1 MSKKLY
7 WNTPNVQNINVQNI
21 DIWYNNFVVNIINE
35 EYSNLKNICLEIFDK
50 DTNKDYFSQIIT
62 PINLLGLIQYRNENN
77 QFFVEE
83 NKFLAA
89 NMKHQKF
96 IEIYLDYFLSYFQY
110 PRHNVYEDRSKLT
123 IRKPYILILML
134 LKKLWDRNP
143 EYAYLTRNEFYYI
156 FNNND
161 KPYKNY
167 DDINDELIDKI
178 LENDREFGR
187 NRDNINL
194 RAVSYDLALF
204 KNSSILTFDSL
215 DYGDKD
221 NFEFGLSKDEKTL
234 SKLEWLISDE
244 VRNDVFNFNSNI
256 SATDK
261 SIITKWAN
269 FLNNEER
276 FENWKHNLDYSDDS
290 QELGES
296 GTETGIE
303 RDNFEEDEF
312 VTPFNPEEISIDSK
326 TVAIETIL
334 RRLKQGTIRLT
345 PPFQR
350 KSVWDDTRKN
360 RLIESMM
367 LKIPLPTFYVSS
379 DKENNWDVVDGLQRL
394 TTIRDFILG
403 KYNQETNTYDGK
415 GFKLKNLEF
424 WTSLNGKA
432 LNDAEF
438 PGKIYNNILDT
449 EFRFTIINPDT
460 PEEVKRN
467 IFKRI
472 NTGGMPLTSQ
482 EIRHALYQGDSTLLL
497 ETLVNTR
504 EFLNAVD
511 KIDDSR
517 MAGRELILRFISFY
531 IRDYKNYSKDSSMD
545 NHLSNTMRIINI
557 LNNISFDLIKK
568 EFKNDKNMD
577 VNDLYMSIKKVSI
590 KDLENDFKTAMQRA
604 RKLFGKHTFRK
615 SFPGKRRT
623 PINKTLFEVFSN
635 LLIKLSDKE
644 FDNLMINKNDFLSE
658 YKEKYLL
665 ETEFAHMIGRD
676 SHRASSVKKRYT
688 ELSLLITKYV

>member
-1 MSKKLY
+1 MSEKLY
-7 WNTPNVQNINVQNI
+7 WNTPNVQNINVQNV
-21 DIWYNNFVVNIINE
+21 DVWYNDFVVNVNGE
-35 EYSNLKNICLEIFDK
+35 EYSDLKNICLEIFDK
-50 DTNKDYFSQIIT
+50 DSNKDYFSQIIT
-62 PINLLGLIQYRNENN
+62 PINLLGLMQYKKDNN
-77 QFFVEE
+77 QFIVEE
-83 NKFLAA
+83 NKFLVN
-89 NMKHQKF
+89 NMKHPKF

-110 PRHNVYEDRSKLT
+110 PRHNVNDDRGELE

-134 LKKLWDRNP
+134 LKKLWDRDP
-143 EYAYLTRNEFYYI
+143 KYAYLTRNEFYYL
-156 FNNND
+156 FSNND

-167 DDINDELIDKI
+167 NDINDALIDKI
-178 LENDREFGR
+178 LKNNREFGR
-187 NRDNINL
+187 TQYDINL

-204 KNSSILTFDSL
+204 KNSSILTFDSS
-215 DYGDKD
+215 DYEEKD
-221 NFEFGLSKDEKTL
+221 NFEFGLSKDYNTL
-234 SKLEWLISDE
+234 AKLEWLISDE
-244 VRNDVFNFNSNI
+244 VRNDIFKFNSNI

-261 SIITKWAN
+261 SVITEWAN

-276 FENWKHNLDYSDDS
+276 FESWKNNLDYSDDS

-296 GTETGIE
+296 GSETGIE
-303 RDNFEEDEF
+303 SDDFEEDEF
-312 VTPFNPEEISIDSK
+312 TTPFNPEEISIDSK
-326 TVAIETIL
+326 TVALETIL
-334 RRLKQGTIRLT
+334 RRLKQKTIRLT

-379 DKENNWDVVDGLQRL
+379 DKDNNWDVVDGLQRL

-403 KYNQETNTYDGK
+403 TYNIKTQEYDNK

-424 WTSLNGKA
+424 WISLNGKA
-432 LNDAEF
+432 LHDESF

-482 EIRHALYQGDSTLLL
+482 EIRHALYQGISTILL
-497 ETLVNTR
+497 ERLVNTK

-531 IRDYKNYSKDSSMD
+531 IRDYKHYDSNMD
-545 NHLSNTMRIINI
+545 NHLSNSMRIINK
-557 LNNISFDLIKK
+557 LDDMSFDSIKK
-568 EFKNDKNMD
+568 EFKNEKNID
-577 VNDLYMSIKKVSI
+577 LNDFYMSIQKVSV
-590 KDLENDFKTAMQRA
+590 KELEDDFKLGMQRA
-604 RKLFGKHTFRK
+604 RKIFGKHTFRK

-635 LLIKLSDKE
+635 LLIKLSAEE
-644 FDNLMINKNDFLSE
+644 FENLMINKNVFLLE
-658 YKEKYLL
+658 YKEEYLL

-676 SHRASSVKKRYT
+676 SHRVSSVKRRYK
-688 ELSLLITKYV
+688 ELSSLIKKHT